1 MAGTDRSGSPR
12 GRYPDIPDDERYTMF
27 VADGP
32 EGVRLVTQPD
42 HADLSGQ
49 IARHWGNEM
58 FEKPEPYSPMI
69 IAAENHDYGWRR
81 YDLTPHI
88 HDDKSK
94 PIDFRELASDE
105 WTDFYGSGVE
115 TTTDIDPYAGLL
127 VSLHA
132 SGLRRQGYGLRSGI
146 PDMHN
151 DPDYA
156 SFVEEQEQFQEVIL
170 NRLQDTDRFAPYA
183 TETEQEFLN
192 EIHETGEYSGR
203 CRTWCNYQL
212 LQLFDLLSIY
222 FCDNALDETTIGPA
236 TVAYDAEDTELTLT
250 PVDETNVRI
259 DPYPF
264 DSSPLTLSTTGRYVP
279 NTFESQE
286 ELTDLYYESDPKTL
300 EFTVRE

>member
-1 MAGTDRSGSPR
+1 
-12 GRYPDIPDDERYTMF
+12 MF

-32 EGVRLVTQPD
+32 AGFRLVTQPD

-49 IARHWGNEM
+49 LARHWGNET
-58 FEKPEPYSPMI
+58 FEKPEPYVSMI
-69 IAAENHDYGWRR
+69 IASENHDYGWKQ
-81 YDLTPHI
+81 YDLTPRI
-88 HDDKSK
+88 HDDEAR
-94 PIDFRELASDE
+94 PVGFRELASDE

-115 TTTDIDPYAGLL
+115 ATADIDLYAGLM

-146 PDMHN
+146 PDLHT

-156 SFVEEQEQFQEVIL
+156 SFVEEQEQFQDRIMEQ
-170 NRLQDTDRFAPYA
+170 LQDTDRFAPYA
-183 TETEQEFLN
+183 TATEQEFLS
-192 EIHETGEYSGR
+192 EIHETGDYAGH

-222 FCDNALDETTIGPA
+222 FCDNALDETTVGPA
-236 TVAYDAEDTELTLT
+236 PVTHDAEATELTIT
-250 PVDETNVRI
+250 PIDETNVRI

-279 NTFESQE
+279 NTFENQA
-286 ELTDLYYESDPKTL
+286 ELTELYYESDPETL
-300 EFTVRE
+300 DFTVRA